1 MQKKK
6 KKVKP
11 IETVVEEDEFSEPE
25 VPISPTPKPR
35 RGSGADW
42 IANKAGRLKEFEAVQ
57 KKMAEA
63 MKQMSEEQ
71 ILARHAA
78 ATKIQAMCRSHAKR
92 YEVSVIRAQRQREAQ
107 AKQRL
112 MQL

>member
-1 MQKKK
+1 M
-6 KKVKP
+6 
-11 IETVVEEDEFSEPE
+11 
-25 VPISPTPKPR
+25 PR

-63 MKQMSEEQ
+63 MKQMSTEQ
-71 ILARHAA
+71 VLARHNA

-92 YEVSVIRAQRQREAQ
+92 FEVKVLRAQRQRELRAR
-107 AKQRL
+107 QRL
-112 MQL
+112 A